1 MSSKSERRLVVGY
14 DALTDAAIMAGCRF
28 FAGYPITPATEIA
41 EEMARKLPKVGGIFI
56 QMEDEMASL
65 MAAIGASLAGL
76 KAMTATSGPGFSLM
90 QEAIGFAA
98 ITETPVVIADAQ
110 RVGPSTGMV
119 TMPAQG
125 DVIQARFGS
134 HGDYSIIAIAPS
146 SVQDIFEHTIMA
158 FNYSELYR
166 TPVILLLD
174 EILVHLREPV
184 LMPDKVEV
192 VERMKPSVPPE
203 EFIPYGGEIQREMPS
218 VGDGYNL
225 LIESVL
231 HDELGRRIGTDS
243 VKGSRMIKRLWNK
256 IEENVE
262 KIAREEFFMMD
273 DADIAIVAYGSPFRS
288 AIKAAKIARDKGIR
302 AGVVKLVTLWP
313 FHDSMIKKISE
324 QVKAFIVPEMNMGK
338 IAREVK
344 RAAGDAKVIN
354 VPKLGGSLH
363 TPEDILSAI
372 KEVM

>member
-1 MSSKSERRLVVGY
+1 MEGERKLVIGY

-41 EEMARKLPKVGGIFI
+41 EEMARKLPKVKGIFI

-65 MAAIGASLAGL
+65 MAAIGASLSGL

-166 TPVILLLD
+166 TPVVLLLD
-174 EILVHLREPV
+174 EILVHLREPIR
-184 LMPDKVEV
+184 LPDRVEV
-192 VERMKPSVPPE
+192 VERARPSVPPE
-203 EFIPYGGEIQREMPS
+203 EFIPYGGHREMPS
-218 VGDGYNL
+218 VGEGYNL

-243 VKGSRMIKRLWNK
+243 EKGSRMIKRLWNK
-256 IEENVE
+256 IEGDVE
-262 KIAREEFFMMD
+262 RIAKEELFMME

-288 AIKAAKIARDKGIR
+288 AMKAAKMARSLGIKV
-302 AGVVKLVTLWP
+302 GVVKLITLWP
-313 FHDSMIKKISE
+313 FHDSMIRRISE
-324 QVKAFIVPEMNMGK
+324 QVRAIVVPEMNMGK

-344 RAAGDAKVIN
+344 RAAGETEVIS

-372 KEVM
+372 KEVGL